1 MLEFRIKTFLCVAQ
15 EKNFTRASEKLC
27 LTQPAVSHQIA
38 LLEEELGV
46 KLFIRKR
53 NDISLTPEGEA
64 IYKYACQA
72 EDLWNKTMQSLK
84 EGNKH
89 IRLRVGITHTGE
101 NNKITTALGQY
112 SALNDNISLTVITDN
127 SSELYKKL
135 DNYELDFIVVDERIE
150 NKKFVYKKIND
161 DTLVC
166 VVESKSSLAK
176 HKEISLKEIKKHPLI
191 MRLPT
196 SQTRTLFDSA
206 LLETKDNIN
215 NYNISLEV
223 DSIST
228 IKNLVSNGIG
238 ISILPLS
245 SCLHEINKG
254 KLTGLSIKELN
265 LNRDTNI
272 VYLNDFSYVD
282 IINNIFNLYK
292 KL

>member
-72 EDLWNKTMQSLK
+72 EDLWNKTIQNLS

-89 IRLRVGITHTGE
+89 IKLRVGITHTGE

-112 SALNDNISLTVITDN
+112 SALKDNISLTVITDN
-127 SSELYKKL
+127 SAELYKKL
-135 DNYELDFIVVDERIE
+135 ENYELDFIIVDEKIE
-150 NKKFVYKKIND
+150 NKKLTYKKIDD

-166 VVESKSSLAK
+166 IVDGKSKLAK
-176 HKEISLKEIKKHPLI
+176 HHDVSLKEIKKHPLI

-206 LLETKDNIN
+206 LIKVNDNIN
-215 NYNISLEV
+215 DYNISLEV

-228 IKNLVSNGIG
+228 IKNLVVNNIG

-254 KLTGLSIKELN
+254 KLVGLTIKELN

-272 VYLNDFSYVD
+272 VYLNDFSYQD
-282 IINNIFNLYK
+282 IINDIYSLYK